1 MINKKLINYIV
12 YNQFGGKDG
21 ETPKWST
28 ESNKW
33 ISATQLESRSE
44 ETIASPKKSTP
55 VVDLQDDDDTD
66 SDLPF

>member
-1 MINKKLINYIV
+1 VAN
-12 YNQFGGKDG
+12 G

-33 ISATQLESRSE
+33 ISASQLESRSE
-44 ETIASPKKSTP
+44 ETFSPPKKSPP
-55 VVDLQDDDDTD
+55 VVDPQDDDDTD